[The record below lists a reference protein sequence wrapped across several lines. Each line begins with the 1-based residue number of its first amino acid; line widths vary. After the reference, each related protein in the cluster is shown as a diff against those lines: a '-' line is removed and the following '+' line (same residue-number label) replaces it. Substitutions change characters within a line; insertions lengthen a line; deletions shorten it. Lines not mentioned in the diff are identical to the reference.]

1 MKNKF
6 TSLFILML
14 SLSLYSQHQ
23 EKTIELTGLEIIDR
37 NFLKIIN
44 FISGYEI
51 ICDYYNED
59 LIFIVDIET
68 INNYSRLKI
77 NAEVDLNLALTR
89 KPIGFFH
96 FEEHLYLVLNNIPD
110 TFFNKRNTKKFSY
123 LEYDFFYEE
132 FDSEGKR
139 ILRLIIDDSYSEWT
153 FGYFQDEFI
162 FEDFQDCSRK

>member
-6 TSLFILML
+6 TSILILML
-14 SLSLYSQHQ
+14 SLSLYAQHQ
-23 EKTIELTGLEIIDR
+23 ERTIELTELDIIDHS
-37 NFLKIIN
+37 FSKIIN
-44 FISGYEI
+44 LISGYEM
-51 ICDYYNED
+51 ICDYYKEN
-59 LIFIVDIET
+59 LTFIVNIET
-68 INNYSRLKI
+68 INNYSWLKI
-77 NAEVDLNLALTR
+77 HAEADLNLALTR

-110 TFFNKRNTKKFSY
+110 KLFNKKNTKEISY

-139 ILRLIIDDSYSEWT
+139 ILRSIIDDSYSEWT